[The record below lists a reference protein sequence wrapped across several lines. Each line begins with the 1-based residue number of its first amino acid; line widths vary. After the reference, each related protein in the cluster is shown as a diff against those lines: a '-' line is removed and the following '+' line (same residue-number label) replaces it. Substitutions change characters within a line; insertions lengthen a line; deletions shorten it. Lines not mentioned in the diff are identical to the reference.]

1 MVDRNNILWVAQRIA
16 PSGNRTHYTLH
27 GSQLPSHHAKRA
39 VNLIP
44 NTVPTVRKHLD
55 IATRSTTALKSAV
68 NLLKSGYISKT
79 TAQSIEIRPH
89 NIWPVCLPGIAS
101 RWQLIKVLQSVVAI
115 DSRLP
120 AANKYAQPTT
130 NNRHSTKLCNHCKLL
145 TIYQLILWERS
156 QE

>member
-44 NTVPTVRKHLD
+44 NTVPTFPV
-55 IATRSTTALKSAV
+55 
-68 NLLKSGYISKT
+68 SKT

-130 NNRHSTKLCNHCKLL
+130 NNRHSTKLCNHYFKCSFMTVKV
-145 TIYQLILWERS
+145 
-156 QE
+156 